1 MASSK
6 PKKGF
11 SMSLGKPKQSSSSA
25 TSAKGPDRATS
36 GGSKSST
43 SAIGVAHDDEDAE
56 GRGGKRDYVTGIGGG
71 KVVTKEVV
79 VDRGPRVIAL
89 ASNPWANGSNAA
101 AAATGSVPPP
111 AATAAERPPTAEE
124 PAGEKSLDQLAA
136 EAIAKESVRGD
147 GSSADAFGLGLD
159 SDRVIGMI
167 GKNPAAGEGDS
178 SNGGATATTT
188 PDAAGSKR
196 NTGLL
201 EQNMIPG
208 LMEVD
213 GEDAKFR
220 HDLGHRAED
229 FSARS
234 KAYVDVPVAEFG
246 AALLRGMGWK
256 GPEGEGGGGGG
267 GGGGPDLSKDI
278 EPRHHRLGLGAQP
291 KPPEEMKRP
300 RKKKPGE
307 KPRSSDAER
316 LKIWEKKV
324 QEERLRASR
333 PSAAAQLAVMDVVE
347 LSEGGGEGGRRRP
360 RAMVLKT
367 QGVPGLNK
375 ISVRM
380 EDTGEKVLVD
390 KSTAT
395 RVSEDELARRPF
407 SENKDR
413 SSRSSSGGGKRGR
426 SRSRS
431 RSRSS
436 GSVEREDGRRER
448 RDKKDKKKHKKSGG
462 SSSSSSSKQERSSDG
477 RRSSPSPRR
486 RRSDEENDRHRRRD
500 GRRDYDDG
508 GRGRRDDI
516 PAKKSRRDGGDS
528 ERGRYSNGNADNGGQ
543 QSGPPAWLQ
552 ANIRV
557 RVIHKSYGGGRAYLG
572 KGRVVDVPRVGQATV
587 RMDLGELVLEGVKE
601 RHLETVLP
609 ARGGKVIVV
618 RGAEKGATGKL
629 LAKNKEKETALV
641 QVYEDLRAVT
651 LSLDDV
657 AEFTG
662 MLDED
667 MEDVGF

>member
-11 SMSLGKPKQSSSSA
+11 SMSLGKPKLSSSSA

-36 GGSKSST
+36 GGSKWSA
-43 SAIGVAHDDEDAE
+43 SAIGIAHDDEDAG

-89 ASNPWANGSNAA
+89 ASNPWANGSNA
-101 AAATGSVPPP
+101 GSVPPP
-111 AATAAERPPTAEE
+111 AATAAERLPTEEE

-147 GSSADAFGLGLD
+147 GSSADAFGLGVN

-188 PDAAGSKR
+188 PAAAGSKR
-196 NTGLL
+196 KTGLL

-213 GEDAKFR
+213 GEDAKFK

-229 FSARS
+229 LSARS

-246 AALLRGMGWK
+246 AALLRGMGWT
-256 GPEGEGGGGGG
+256 GPEGDGGGGGG
-267 GGGGPDLSKDI
+267 GGGSGPDLSKDI

-316 LKIWEKKV
+316 LKIWEEKV

-333 PSAAAQLAVMDVVE
+333 PSATAQLAVMDVVE
-347 LSEGGGEGGRRRP
+347 LSEAGGEGGRRRP

-380 EDTGEKVLVD
+380 EDTGEKLLVD
-390 KSTAT
+390 KATAT

-426 SRSRS
+426 SRSGS

-436 GSVEREDGRRER
+436 GNVEREDARRER
-448 RDKKDKKKHKKSGG
+448 RENKDKKKHKKSGG
-462 SSSSSSSKQERSSDG
+462 SSSSKRERSSDG

-486 RRSDEENDRHRRRD
+486 RPDDEVDRYRRRD
-500 GRRDYDDG
+500 GRRDDDDG

-516 PAKKSRRDGGDS
+516 PAEKSRRDDGDS
-528 ERGRYSNGNADNGGQ
+528 ERGRYSDGNAGNGGR
-543 QSGPPAWLQ
+543 QSGPPAWLR

-609 ARGGKVIVV
+609 SRGGKVIVV

-657 AEFTG
+657 AEYTG

-667 MEDVGF
+667 MEDVGY